1 MISIVLGTFFGD
13 EGKGQTVHNLCN
25 KYIGKRESVLVVRF
39 SGGHQVGHTV
49 KHGDMMH
56 TFSNFG
62 SGTLLGVPTY
72 WSEYCTV
79 DPITSMLEG
88 TDLAKMGV
96 RPIVQYHPH
105 CQVVIPFDV
114 YSQVNNEENLRH
126 GTVGTGFKA
135 CLDRVKAGYSLTVVD
150 CMNPYILREKLNA
163 IVDNYYNMSSKYPSI
178 DLDNWCRLAHAY
190 FLHTGTVNEDC
201 LLNYDNLVFEGSQGI
216 LLDQRFGIMPYC
228 TPSNTTSQ
236 NAYELLRKAGI
247 RKEIQTCYVTRPY
260 ITRHGNGPFPSGMS
274 VRDVD
279 DPNNKFNDFQKTL
292 RAIDFDKDLFA
303 HSVRINR
310 SFKVPYRNERT
321 EKLYVSHWDEASDAE
336 QEMLANLWMSIQPM
350 IFDKLV

>member
-62 SGTLLGVPTY
+62 SGTLLEVPTY

-88 TDLAKMGV
+88 ADLAKMGV
-96 RPIVQYHPH
+96 HPIVQYHPH

-336 QEMLANLWMSIQPM
+336 REMLANLWMSIQPM

>member
-88 TDLAKMGV
+88 ADLAKMGV

-260 ITRHGNGPFPSGMS
+260 ITRMVTAHFLLECLLGMS
-274 VRDVD
+274 MTLIISSTISRRRLGLLISTKTYSHTVYALTVHL
-279 DPNNKFNDFQKTL
+279 KFL
-292 RAIDFDKDLFA
+292 IGM
-303 HSVRINR
+303 
-310 SFKVPYRNERT
+310 NERRNCT
-321 EKLYVSHWDEASDAE
+321 YHIGMKHLTQS
-336 QEMLANLWMSIQPM
+336 
-350 IFDKLV
+350 KKC